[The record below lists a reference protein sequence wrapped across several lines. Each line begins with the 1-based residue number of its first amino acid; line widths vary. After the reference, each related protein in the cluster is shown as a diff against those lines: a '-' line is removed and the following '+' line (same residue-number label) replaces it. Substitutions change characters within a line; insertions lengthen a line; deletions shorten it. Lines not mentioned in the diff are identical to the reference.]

1 MRNVAK
7 TTTLENKFPL
17 LAVENNCILSKDAD
31 ITACFE
37 VRLPELFTVATAEY
51 EAIHSA
57 WHKAI
62 KTLPDFTVIH
72 KQDWYIKESY
82 APDLAIEDQSFL
94 SKSYQR
100 HFNERP
106 FLNHYCYLFLTKTTK
121 ERMRMQ
127 SNFSSLCKGTLI
139 PKEIR
144 NKETIHRFME
154 AVAQFER
161 IVNDSGFVSLQRLT
175 EEDIIGTD
183 NTQGLLEQYL
193 TLSKGAA
200 TPMQD
205 IALGNEEVRIGN
217 KRLSLHTL
225 SDTDD
230 LPGTVS
236 ADTRFEKLS
245 TDRSDCR
252 LSFAAPVGLLLS
264 CNHIYNQY
272 IFWITAK
279 TTFKSSR
286 SPHGICTH
294 WQGTAVPI
302 KSTKSG

>member
-7 TTTLENKFPL
+7 TTTLESKFPL

-37 VRLPELFTVATAEY
+37 VRLPELFTVASAEY

-82 APDLAIEDQSFL
+82 APDLAKEDQSFL
-94 SKSYQR
+94 AKSYQR

-127 SNFSSLCKGTLI
+127 SNFSSLCKGSLI

-144 NKETIHRFME
+144 
-154 AVAQFER
+154 
-161 IVNDSGFVSLQRLT
+161 
-175 EEDIIGTD
+175 
-183 NTQGLLEQYL
+183 
-193 TLSKGAA
+193 
-200 TPMQD
+200 
-205 IALGNEEVRIGN
+205 
-217 KRLSLHTL
+217 
-225 SDTDD
+225 
-230 LPGTVS
+230 
-236 ADTRFEKLS
+236 KLS
-245 TDRSDCR
+245 IV
-252 LSFAAPVGLLLS
+252 LWKP
-264 CNHIYNQY
+264 
-272 IFWITAK
+272 
-279 TTFKSSR
+279 
-286 SPHGICTH
+286 
-294 WQGTAVPI
+294 
-302 KSTKSG
+302 